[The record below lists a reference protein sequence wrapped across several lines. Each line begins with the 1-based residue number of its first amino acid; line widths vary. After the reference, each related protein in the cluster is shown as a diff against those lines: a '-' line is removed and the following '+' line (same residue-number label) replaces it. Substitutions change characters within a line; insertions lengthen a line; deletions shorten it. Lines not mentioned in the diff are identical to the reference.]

1 MKTYKK
7 IFYLLTPKDRRQ
19 SFYLFLMI
27 LVMALLEMIGVVSIM
42 PFIAVLSNPNVVETN
57 ALLNKA
63 FNTVSKFGIDT
74 NLKFLFFLGIFFAAF
89 LIISLIFKAY
99 TSYRQSYFT
108 SMCQYRISKRFVDKY
123 LAQKYTWFLDRNS
136 SDLAKNI
143 LSEVGVIISK
153 GLRPSI
159 NLITY
164 SLVTFLLITMLTVV
178 NTKLALIT
186 ASVFGLLYFLIFKFV
201 KIYLTKIG
209 EERLK
214 SNQLRFSL
222 INEAFGAVK
231 EIKIF
236 NLEKIFVKKFSV
248 QAKSF
253 AKNEALGQIISQLPR
268 FFLEAIT
275 FGGMMLVLLF
285 LMNLSNNISDILPIM
300 TLYALAGYKLI
311 PALQLVYN
319 SISQLRLVSPSLE
332 VLYKDMTT
340 MQDFEVDKNYKVL
353 EFNKD
358 ITLSNISF
366 TYPGTSKKII
376 NDINLNIPANNTVAF
391 VGSTGSGKSTLV
403 DIILGLIDIQKGKM
417 EVDGKVINN
426 KNLRSWQTKI
436 GYVPQN
442 IYLSDDTIAANIAF
456 GIDKNDIDYQKL
468 QQVAKISNLE
478 TFVINDLPLQY
489 QTMVGERG
497 IKLSGGQKQRLGI
510 ARALYR
516 NPSVLV
522 LDEAT
527 SALDTITEKKVM
539 DEVYNLKKNLTIII
553 VAHRLSSL
561 KKCDKIFHLENGR
574 FKSEGSFEHLSQ
586 NTQIFKE

>member
-1 MKTYKK
+1 
-7 IFYLLTPKDRRQ
+7 
-19 SFYLFLMI
+19 
-27 LVMALLEMIGVVSIM
+27 
-42 PFIAVLSNPNVVETN
+42 
-57 ALLNKA
+57 
-63 FNTVSKFGIDT
+63 
-74 NLKFLFFLGIFFAAF
+74 
-89 LIISLIFKAY
+89 
-99 TSYRQSYFT
+99 
-108 SMCQYRISKRFVDKY
+108 
-123 LAQKYTWFLDRNS
+123 
-136 SDLAKNI
+136 
-143 LSEVGVIISK
+143 
-153 GLRPSI
+153 
-159 NLITY
+159 
-164 SLVTFLLITMLTVV
+164 
-178 NTKLALIT
+178 
-186 ASVFGLLYFLIFKFV
+186 
-201 KIYLTKIG
+201 
-209 EERLK
+209 
-214 SNQLRFSL
+214 
-222 INEAFGAVK
+222 
-231 EIKIF
+231 
-236 NLEKIFVKKFSV
+236 
-248 QAKSF
+248 
-253 AKNEALGQIISQLPR
+253 
-268 FFLEAIT
+268 
-275 FGGMMLVLLF
+275 
-285 LMNLSNNISDILPIM
+285 MNLSNNISDILPIM

-340 MQDFEVDKNYKVL
+340 MKDFEVDKNYKVL